1 LTPWQKENLR
11 YQKEHGEQPGWS
23 PSVIS
28 GNHSDEDQEQYQ
40 ETDTEEHQAEL
51 DESET
56 NASDSVPRSFADRLP
71 NIKKYRNRILWRRL
85 LLIIGVLL
93 IPLLIVLYYV
103 SPLSKL
109 ASITVVGNDQ
119 VPTQS
124 IIEHSELTTGE
135 ELWPQYFDR
144 EQTEQAIKKALPRV
158 KNVQVTITSF
168 NQLKVKVSEY
178 HEVALLASDNQ
189 YSPILESGAVLKEP
203 SDQPVEGLPIL
214 ESFSDQ
220 SKIKEVLTA
229 YQQLNQEIREG
240 ISQIK
245 YTPRKSNDELLTIYM
260 NDGNQVIVNISNMVS
275 QMQYYPQIVKDLKE
289 DSIIDMEVGIFTY
302 PISNTKESK
311 TSTEQ
316 STEGD
321 S

>member
-1 LTPWQKENLR
+1 MTPWQKENLR
-11 YQKEHGEQPGWS
+11 YQKEKGDQPVWS

-28 GNHSDEDQEQYQ
+28 GIHSDEEQSEDQ
-40 ETDTEEHQAEL
+40 TEEKHEEGAETEDSEQA
-51 DESET
+51 
-56 NASDSVPRSFADRLP
+56 PRSFADRLP
-71 NIKKYRNRILWRRL
+71 NLKKYRNRVLLRRL

-93 IPLLIVLYYV
+93 IPLLFILYYV

-109 ASITVVGNDQ
+109 ADVKVVGNDQ
-119 VPTQS
+119 VSAQS

-135 ELWPQYFDR
+135 EIWPQYFDS

-158 KNVQVTITSF
+158 KNVR
-168 NQLKVKVSEY
+168 VSEY
-178 HEVALLASDNQ
+178 QEVALLASDNH
-189 YSPILESGAVLKEP
+189 YSPILESGVVVNEP
-203 SDQPVEGLPIL
+203 SDQPLEGLPIL

-229 YQQLNQEIREG
+229 YQKLSQEIREG

-245 YTPRKSNDELLTIYM
+245 YTPRDSNDELLTIYM
-260 NDGNQVIVNISNMVS
+260 NDGNQVIVNISNMAS
-275 QMQYYPQIVKDLKE
+275 QMQYYPQIAKDLKE

-302 PISNTKESK
+302 PISNTKDSD
-311 TSTEQ
+311 SATEQ

>member
-1 LTPWQKENLR
+1 MTPWQKENLR
-11 YQKEHGEQPGWS
+11 YQKEKGDQPVWS

-28 GNHSDEDQEQYQ
+28 GIHSDEEQSEDQ
-40 ETDTEEHQAEL
+40 TEEKHEEGAETEDSEQA
-51 DESET
+51 
-56 NASDSVPRSFADRLP
+56 PRSFADRLP
-71 NIKKYRNRILWRRL
+71 NLKKYRNRVLLRRL

-93 IPLLIVLYYV
+93 IPLLFILYYV

-109 ASITVVGNDQ
+109 ADVKVVGNDQ
-119 VPTQS
+119 VSAQS

-135 ELWPQYFDR
+135 EIWPQYFDS

-158 KNVQVTITSF
+158 KNVQVTITSL
-168 NQLKVKVSEY
+168 NQFKIRVSEY
-178 HEVALLASDNQ
+178 QEVALLASDNH
-189 YSPILESGAVLKEP
+189 YSPILESGVVVNEP
-203 SDQPVEGLPIL
+203 SDQPLEGLPIL

-229 YQQLNQEIREG
+229 YQKLSQEIREG

-245 YTPRKSNDELLTIYM
+245 YTPRGSNDELLTIYM
-260 NDGNQVIVNISNMVS
+260 NDGNQVIVNISNMAS
-275 QMQYYPQIVKDLKE
+275 QMQYYPQIAKDLKE

-302 PISNTKESK
+302 PISNTKDSD
-311 TSTEQ
+311 SATEQ